1 MQTRLNNQIHITK
14 QDVLAEQQRL
24 RKSLRRQRL
33 SLSIH
38 IRRRAEQAVVRQ
50 MRRQPNF
57 VNAQRVGLYLDAFG
71 EVPTGALI
79 QLCFKLRKAV
89 YLPVVRS
96 VNQPLSWSRI
106 TRHQW
111 QNQRMI
117 KHRFGMK
124 QPLMQRGVSVKVL
137 DCLFM
142 PLVGFDLNGYRL
154 GMGGGFYDRT
164 LASCST
170 TGKEQTKPWRIGI
183 AYDFQRVDSLHSNH
197 WDISLHAIVTQSGYR
212 RFQS

>member
-1 MQTRLNNQIHITK
+1 MKKLMHTSSHATIEIQH
-14 QDVLAEQQRL
+14 L

-38 IRRRAEQAVVRQ
+38 TRRRAEQAVVQ
-50 MRRQPNF
+50 HMRRQPNF
-57 VNAQRVGLYLDAFG
+57 ANAQRVGLYLDAFG

-111 QNQRMI
+111 QNQRMM

-124 QPLMQRGVSVKVL
+124 QPLMQRGVSVKAL

-142 PLVGFDLNGYRL
+142 PLVGFDLKGHRI

-164 LASCST
+164 LASSRT
-170 TGKEQTKPWRIGI
+170 TGKQQNKPWRIGI
-183 AYDFQRVDSLHSNH
+183 AYDFQRVDKLHSNH
-197 WDISLHAIVTQSGYR
+197 WDIPLHAIVTQSGYR
-212 RFQS
+212 RFR

>member
-1 MQTRLNNQIHITK
+1 MQTPLNEAHNKIK
-14 QDVLAEQQRL
+14 LDVLAEQKRL

-33 SLSIH
+33 SLSMH
-38 IRRRAEQAVVRQ
+38 TRRRAEQFIVRQ
-50 MRRQPNF
+50 IRRQPHF
-57 VNAQRVGLYLDAFG
+57 VDAQTVGLYLDAFG
-71 EVPTGALI
+71 EVPTSALI
-79 QLCFKLRKAV
+79 HLCFKLRKTV

-111 QNQRMI
+111 QTRRMM

-124 QPLMQRGVSVKVL
+124 QPLMQRGVSVKTL

-142 PLVGFDLNGYRL
+142 PLVGFDLKGHRL

-164 LASCST
+164 LAAFTS
-170 TGKEQTKPWRIGI
+170 TGKHQNKPWRIGV
-183 AYDFQRVDSLHSNH
+183 AYDFQRVEKLHSNT
-197 WDISLHAIVTQSGYR
+197 WDIPLHAIVTPSGYR
-212 RFQS
+212 RFS

>member
-1 MQTRLNNQIHITK
+1 MQTLFSNPIHPSE
-14 QDVLAEQQRL
+14 QDVLAEQLRL
-24 RKSLRRQRL
+24 RKNLRRQRL
-33 SLSIH
+33 SLSVH
-38 IRRRAEQAVVRQ
+38 TRRRAEQAVVQ
-50 MRRQPNF
+50 HMRRQHNF

-79 QLCFKLRKAV
+79 QLCFNLRKAV

-111 QNQRMI
+111 QNQRMM

-124 QPLMQRGVSVKVL
+124 QPLMQRGVSVKIL

-142 PLVGFDLNGYRL
+142 PLVGFDLKGHRL

-164 LASCST
+164 LATSTT
-170 TGKEQTKPWRIGI
+170 TGKHQTKPWRVGL
-183 AYDFQRVDSLHSNH
+183 AYDFQRVDKLHTNH
-197 WDISLHAIVTQSGYR
+197 WDIPLHAIVTELGYR
-212 RFQS
+212 SYM

>member
-1 MQTRLNNQIHITK
+1 MKKLQHTPSPDIT
-14 QDVLAEQQRL
+14 EIQQL

-33 SLSIH
+33 TLSIQS
-38 IRRRAEQAVVRQ
+38 RRRAEQAIVRQ
-50 MRRQPNF
+50 MRRQPHF
-57 VNAQRVGLYLDAFG
+57 ANARRVGLYLDAFG

-79 QLCFKLRKAV
+79 QLCFNLRKAV
-89 YLPVVRS
+89 YLPVVRA

-111 QNQRMI
+111 QNQRMM

-124 QPLMQRGVSVKVL
+124 QPLIQRGVSVKVL

-142 PLVGFDLNGYRL
+142 PLVGFDSKGHRL

-164 LASCST
+164 LASCVA
-170 TGKEQTKPWRIGI
+170 TGRQQTQLWRIGI
-183 AYDFQRVDSLHSNH
+183 AYDFQRVEKLHCH
-197 WDISLHAIVTQSGYR
+197 PWDIPLHAIVTPSGYR
-212 RFQS
+212 RF

>member
-1 MQTRLNNQIHITK
+1 MPSLLSETHDQVK

-33 SLSIH
+33 TLSIH
-38 IRRRAEQAVVRQ
+38 TRRNAEQSVVRH
-50 MRRQPNF
+50 MRRQPHF
-57 VNAQRVGLYLDAFG
+57 VNAQRVGLYLNAFG

-79 QLCFKLRKAV
+79 QLCFKLRKTV

-96 VNQPLSWSRI
+96 VNQPLAWSCI

-111 QNQRMI
+111 QNRRMM
-117 KHRFGMK
+117 KHRFGMR
-124 QPLMQRGVSVKVL
+124 QPLLQRGVSVKAL

-142 PLVGFDLNGYRL
+142 PLVGFDLQGHRL

-164 LASCST
+164 LATCTT
-170 TGKEQTKPWRIGI
+170 TGKYQSKPWRIGI
-183 AYDFQRVDSLHSNH
+183 AYDFQRVDKLHTNA
-197 WDISLHAIVTQSGYR
+197 WDIPLHAIVTQSGYR
-212 RFQS
+212 RF

>member
-1 MQTRLNNQIHITK
+1 MKKLMYTSSHATIEIQH
-14 QDVLAEQQRL
+14 L
-24 RKSLRRQRL
+24 RKSLRCQRL

-38 IRRRAEQAVVRQ
+38 TRHRAEQAVVQ
-50 MRRQPNF
+50 HMRRQPNF
-57 VNAQRVGLYLDAFG
+57 ANAQRVGLYLDAFG

-124 QPLMQRGVSVKVL
+124 QPLMQRGVSVKAL

-142 PLVGFDLNGYRL
+142 PLVGFDLKGHRI

-164 LASCST
+164 LASSRT
-170 TGKEQTKPWRIGI
+170 TGKQQNKPWRIGI
-183 AYDFQRVDSLHSNH
+183 AYDFQRVDKLHSNH

-212 RFQS
+212 RFR

>member
-1 MQTRLNNQIHITK
+1 MKKLQHTPSSDIT
-14 QDVLAEQQRL
+14 EIQQL

-33 SLSIH
+33 ALSIET
-38 IRRRAEQAVVRQ
+38 RRRAEQAIVRQ
-50 MRRQPNF
+50 MRRQPHF
-57 VNAQRVGLYLDAFG
+57 ANAQRVGLYLDAFG

-79 QLCFKLRKAV
+79 QLCFNLRKAV

-111 QNQRMI
+111 QNQRMM

-124 QPLMQRGVSVKVL
+124 QPLKQRGVSVKVL

-142 PLVGFDLNGYRL
+142 PLVGFDSKGHRL

-164 LASCST
+164 LAACST
-170 TGKEQTKPWRIGI
+170 IGKQQTKPWRIGI
-183 AYDFQRVDSLHSNH
+183 AYDFQRVEKLQRNS
-197 WDISLHAIVTQSGYR
+197 WDIPLHAIVTSSGYKD
-212 RFQS
+212 FK

>member
-1 MQTRLNNQIHITK
+1 MKKIQHTSYHSTIEIQH
-14 QDVLAEQQRL
+14 L

-38 IRRRAEQAVVRQ
+38 TRRRTEQAVVSHI
-50 MRRQPNF
+50 RRQPNF
-57 VNAQRVGLYLDAFG
+57 ANAQRVGLYLDAFG

-142 PLVGFDLNGYRL
+142 PLVGFDLKGHRL

-164 LASCST
+164 LASCAA
-170 TGKEQTKPWRIGI
+170 TGKQRTKPWRIGI
-183 AYDFQRVDSLHSNH
+183 AYDFQSVDKLHSNH
-197 WDISLHAIVTQSGYR
+197 WDIPLHAIVTQSGYR
-212 RFQS
+212 RFK

>member
-1 MQTRLNNQIHITK
+1 MQTRLSDSIHSPELDIF
-14 QDVLAEQQRL
+14 AEQHRL

-33 SLSIH
+33 SLSNH
-38 IRRRAEQAVVRQ
+38 TRRRTEQAVVRH

-57 VNAQRVGLYLDAFG
+57 VNAKHVGLYLDAFG

-96 VNQPLSWSRI
+96 VNQPLSWSGI

-111 QNQRMI
+111 QNQRMM

-124 QPLMQRGVSVKVL
+124 QPLIQRGVSVKAL

-142 PLVGFDLNGYRL
+142 PLVGFDLKGHRL

-164 LASCST
+164 LASRST
-170 TGKEQTKPWRIGI
+170 KGKPQTKPWRIGI
-183 AYDFQRVDSLHSNH
+183 AYDFQRVDKLHTNH
-197 WDISLHAIVTQSGYR
+197 WDIPLHAIVTQSGYK
-212 RFQS
+212 RF

>member
-1 MQTRLNNQIHITK
+1 MKKIQQTPSPDIT
-14 QDVLAEQQRL
+14 EIQQL

-33 SLSIH
+33 TLSIH
-38 IRRRAEQAVVRQ
+38 TRRRAEQAVVRQ
-50 MRRQPNF
+50 MRRQPHF
-57 VNAQRVGLYLDAFG
+57 VNAQRVGLYVDAFG
-71 EVPTGALI
+71 EVPTGVLI
-79 QLCFKLRKAV
+79 QLCFNLRKAV

-111 QNQRMI
+111 QNQRMM

-124 QPLMQRGVSVKVL
+124 QPLMQRGVSVKAL

-142 PLVGFDLNGYRL
+142 PLVGFDLKGHRL

-164 LASCST
+164 LALSRAI
-170 TGKEQTKPWRIGI
+170 GKQQNKPWRIGI
-183 AYDFQRVDSLHSNH
+183 AYDFQRVDNLHSNQ
-197 WDISLHAIVTQSGYR
+197 WDIPLHAIVTQSGYR
-212 RFQS
+212 RF

>member
-1 MQTRLNNQIHITK
+1 MPTLLSATHEHIK
-14 QDVLAEQQRL
+14 HEVLAEQQRL
-24 RKSLRRQRL
+24 RKSLRRHRI

-38 IRRRAEQAVVRQ
+38 TRRRAEQTVVRH

-57 VNAQRVGLYLDAFG
+57 ANAQRVGLYLDAFG

-111 QNQRMI
+111 QNQRMM

-124 QPLMQRGVSVKVL
+124 QPLLQRGVSVKVI

-142 PLVGFDLNGYRL
+142 PLVGFDLNGHRL

-164 LASCST
+164 LASVAT
-170 TGKEQTKPWRIGI
+170 TGKHQTKPWRIGL
-183 AYDFQRVDSLHSNH
+183 AYDFQRVDKLHTNH
-197 WDISLHAIVTQSGYR
+197 WDIPLHAIVTPSGYR
-212 RFQS
+212 RFK